1 MLPKELAVA
10 EAWLLAMLFVERAR
24 AFMIFPTFVLITS
37 RSALKSPFQVVA
49 AIESAPARRQALS
62 TRCWRKLQRAFH
74 TKSLPARPRNGRGRL
89 GPRTSRWA
97 LQNKNCVCSKAGIS
111 FRAMESA
118 ATIPHP
124 HGEHGTGEACA
135 DIEGG

>member
-49 AIESAPARRQALS
+49 AISIRTRTPPGALHPMLAGSCNVPFTPNRCLRGLGMGGVGSAP
-62 TRCWRKLQRAFH
+62 
-74 TKSLPARPRNGRGRL
+74 
-89 GPRTSRWA
+89 GPRDGRFRTRTASAPRRASASERW
-97 LQNKNCVCSKAGIS
+97 
-111 FRAMESA
+111 RA
-118 ATIPHP
+118 P
-124 HGEHGTGEACA
+124 
-135 DIEGG
+135 